1 MNFGP
6 LIFDIDYGLERIF
19 STFYPQGEPY
29 DFLGKWI
36 SGKKYEEC
44 RKYDHQ
50 LDVTNSDDDNYG
62 ELIFINAS
70 LKHLTKKV
78 QKFLEIS
85 SSEKDIDKDYYKD
98 DILYILEQLYEAYYN
113 DCLKADAN
121 ENIETSDI
129 YNVVYV
135 KYIEP
140 LYDLIN
146 KYPFKVWA

>member
-1 MNFGP
+1 MLP
-6 LIFDIDYGLERIF
+6 LIFEIDSELELFF
-19 STFYPQGEPY
+19 SKFYPQDEPY

-50 LDVTNSDDDNYG
+50 LDVENSDDDNYG
-62 ELIFINAS
+62 ELIYIDSAF
-70 LKHLTKKV
+70 KCLTKQVKE
-78 QKFLEIS
+78 FLEIS
-85 SSEKDIDKDYYKD
+85 SSGKDIDRDEYKSI
-98 DILYILEQLYEAYYN
+98 ILYTLTQLYEMYHK
-113 DCLKADAN
+113 DCLQAEVN
-121 ENIETSDI
+121 ENIAVSDI

>member
-1 MNFGP
+1 MNP
-6 LIFDIDYGLERIF
+6 LIFDIDNALECIF
-19 STFYPQGEPY
+19 SKFYPQDEPY

-50 LDVTNSDDDNYG
+50 LDITNSDDDNYG
-62 ELIFINAS
+62 ELIFIDAS
-70 LKHLTKKV
+70 LKQLTKKV

-85 SSEKDIDKDYYKD
+85 SSGKDIDKDDYKC
-98 DILYILEQLYEAYYN
+98 DIIYVLEQLYEMYYN
-113 DCLKADAN
+113 DCLQADVN
-121 ENIETSDI
+121 ENIAASDI